1 MYRSN
6 SPSSSGLQQHQPQ
19 RYSDRH
25 QWQTSG
31 VNKIQAANEKDKQIG
46 EGSYEASRDYEGNIK
61 SYLKKADIKSDA
73 RNAKPQ
79 NPQEA
84 AELEQ
89 AEREGLAHSKAPGQ

>member
-6 SPSSSGLQQHQPQ
+6 SPSSSSLQQYQPQ

-25 QWQTSG
+25 LLQSNG
-31 VNKIQAANEKDKQIG
+31 SSEMPRASEKVQQIG

-61 SYLKKADIKSDA
+61 SYLKRADVKSDA
-73 RNAKPQ
+73 RAAKPK
-79 NPQEA
+79 NLQEA
-84 AELEQ
+84 LDLEQ

>member
-25 QWQTSG
+25 QWQASG
-31 VNKIQAANEKDKQIG
+31 ANKIQASNEKDQQIG

-61 SYLKKADIKSDA
+61 SYLKRADVKSDA
-73 RNAKPQ
+73 RNAKPK
-79 NPQEA
+79 NLQEA
-84 AELEQ
+84 IDLEQ
-89 AEREGLAHSKAPGQ
+89 AEKEGLAHSKAPGQ